1 MKKMLFTAVF
11 ALIGFMASAQIMIT
25 ADIDFSNDDFEVSEV
40 TDFTTFGVGYS
51 INENWTVGAMFM
63 NETDHADHADHADHS
78 EEDFRIFARYNWN
91 ESVYITANTSTEE
104 ISDNLR
110 IGAGY
115 SFAVYNSFYLE
126 PNYTMDLQADDNDER
141 NGRLNL
147 GLSYR
152 F

>member
-1 MKKMLFTAVF
+1 MLFTAVF

-25 ADIDFSNDDFEVSEV
+25 ADIDFSNDDFEASEV
-40 TDFTTFGVGYS
+40 TDFTDFGVGYS
-51 INENWTVGAMFM
+51 INDTWTVGALIPAG
-63 NETDHADHADHADHS
+63 DD
-78 EEDFRIFARYNWN
+78 EEFRVFARYNWN
-91 ESVYITANTSTEE
+91 ESVYITANTSTED

-110 IGAGY
+110 VGAGY

-126 PNYTMDLQADDNDER
+126 PNYTLDLQADDNDER

-147 GLSYR
+147 GLAYR

>member
-25 ADIDFSNDDFEVSEV
+25 ADIDFSNDDFEASEV
-40 TDFTTFGVGYS
+40 TDFTDFGVGYS
-51 INENWTVGAMFM
+51 INDTWTVGALIPAG
-63 NETDHADHADHADHS
+63 DD
-78 EEDFRIFARYNWN
+78 EDFRVFARYNWN
-91 ESVYITANTSTEE
+91 ESVYITANTSTED

-110 IGAGY
+110 VGAGY

-126 PNYTMDLQADDNDER
+126 PNYTLDLQADDNDER

-147 GLSYR
+147 GLAYR

>member
-1 MKKMLFTAVF
+1 MLFTAVF

-25 ADIDFSNDDFEVSEV
+25 SDIDFSNDDFEASEV
-40 TDFTTFGVGYS
+40 TDFTDFGVGYS
-51 INENWTVGAMFM
+51 INDTWTVGALIPAG
-63 NETDHADHADHADHS
+63 DD
-78 EEDFRIFARYNWN
+78 EDFRVFARYNWN
-91 ESVYITANTSTEE
+91 ESVYITANTSTED

-110 IGAGY
+110 VGAGY

-126 PNYTMDLQADDNDER
+126 PNYTLDLQADDNDER

-147 GLSYR
+147 GLAYR

>member
-25 ADIDFSNDDFEVSEV
+25 ADIDFSNDDFEASEV
-40 TDFTTFGVGYS
+40 TDFTDFGVGYS
-51 INENWTVGAMFM
+51 INDTWTVGALIPAG
-63 NETDHADHADHADHS
+63 DD
-78 EEDFRIFARYNWN
+78 EDFRVFSRYNWN
-91 ESVYITANTSTEE
+91 ESVYITANTSTED

-110 IGAGY
+110 VGAGY

-126 PNYTMDLQADDNDER
+126 PNYTLDLQADDNDER

-147 GLSYR
+147 GLAYR

>member
-1 MKKMLFTAVF
+1 MLFTAVF

-25 ADIDFSNDDFEVSEV
+25 ADIDFSNDDFEASEV
-40 TDFTTFGVGYS
+40 TDFTDFGVGYS
-51 INENWTVGAMFM
+51 INDTWTVGALIPAG
-63 NETDHADHADHADHS
+63 DD
-78 EEDFRIFARYNWN
+78 EEFRVFARYNWN
-91 ESVYITANTSTEE
+91 ESVYITANTSTED

-110 IGAGY
+110 VGAGY

-126 PNYTMDLQADDNDER
+126 PNYTLDLQADDNDER

-147 GLSYR
+147 GLAFR

>member
-25 ADIDFSNDDFEVSEV
+25 SDIDFSNDDFEASEV
-40 TDFTTFGVGYS
+40 TDFTDFGVGYS
-51 INENWTVGAMFM
+51 INDTWTVGALIPAG
-63 NETDHADHADHADHS
+63 DD
-78 EEDFRIFARYNWN
+78 EDFRVFARYNWN
-91 ESVYITANTSTEE
+91 ESVYITANTSTED

-110 IGAGY
+110 VGAGY

-126 PNYTMDLQADDNDER
+126 PNYTLDLQADDNDER

-147 GLSYR
+147 GLAYR